1 MRIIRSQPTTVL
13 LLAFAFTLQ
22 TSAQTVS
29 SCAPRS
35 VRVGETTRLH
45 ITGTA
50 LQDSYRVV
58 TTHGFDWEIEST
70 QADQLVVKA
79 SLPNDV
85 PLGPVGF
92 WVVTKSGISEMFLA
106 IVDDLPNATEA
117 NDNHSI
123 DRAQVIDAQVALFA
137 KSDGSKSDFYRFHAD
152 KGQRVAV
159 EVLTQDLRSQMDPVV
174 RLLRADGTQIR
185 VVDDDEVGPDCRL
198 SQTLEAAGEYLLEI
212 RDSGYNAGGEYYLR
226 VGDFPLIRH
235 SVPLAIQRAVS
246 TRLRFATA
254 DQSIAEPAEVL
265 RQNGSSRSVA
275 HASART
281 SDGKSSSWARVLVSH
296 QPQVNESDPNGLLSL
311 PIGINGGLSAA
322 SEKDTYAIQGQA
334 GESFRFFGRTRS
346 LGSYAR
352 LKMQLANT
360 DGVIVAQSPVND
372 SDEWSF
378 DYKFPDDG
386 KYQLTATDLLG
397 RGGVCFGYHIEIS
410 KPTGFQLALK
420 PDAKARERFAV
431 EVGEGACSVDLQI
444 DRSGYNG
451 AVELSVDD
459 HRIQILNPTIPA
471 KAKAATIYLTAGP
484 NWNANSSAHIRITGV
499 AKEDPNLAATVSS
512 VLLHRTKRPHVMF
525 PYAFDDRVLIL
536 GGAES
541 GSDYFTLEPKA
552 LLQLARQ
559 TKSHQA
565 SLTLNRVNI
574 EFKAGV
580 TVLPHGLPDSWAVS
594 AKADKD
600 QCVVTWT
607 RGSTDSQP
615 ETIPLLVY
623 SEFQGKGR
631 LTSAKVPL
639 QWIDPIS
646 MSISHRDP
654 LIAGQKTLLKAI
666 IKRAGNDIQP
676 ATLKFTGLPDGWSS
690 PDSVSITADTD
701 EISFELQVA
710 ETASGAADL
719 TYELSGKYQG
729 ADYVIPGSWRV
740 PSIIPLPDEIQ
751 VHPAEL
757 VLDGDGDR
765 RQLIVTG
772 TDSAGAERDWTHDVV
787 FTSSDKNVV
796 RVAGGVA
803 TAKDD
808 GNAQIRVQLGQKAT
822 EVPVRVVNAKTS
834 RPVSFESEVLVALSK
849 QGCSSG
855 ACHGSPSG
863 KGMFRLSLRGFDKQL
878 DELTLI
884 REDFGRRVNRQ
895 EPEKSLLLLKPLMK
909 ISHGGGKQLHP
920 DDAAYA
926 VIHEWIAEGAKRD
939 PSDAP
944 RCDRLEVFP
953 NEKRI
958 LPLNA
963 PQQLSVV
970 AHFTDGTSR
979 DVTHLVAYES
989 SNMNVATVN
998 RNGFITPVS
1007 RGESVILVRFLEH
1020 IESLP
1025 IMFVNQTADFE
1036 FNPPEPNNYI
1046 DHLVNAKL
1054 EQLQYQP
1061 SKICTDDEFLR
1072 RVHLDVIGVL
1082 PTPEE
1087 SRLFLEDPSPDK
1099 RAELIDRLL
1108 QREEFAKFWALKWG
1122 DLLRMT
1128 GKSVGDEG
1136 VYKYYRWVEES
1147 FRSNLPY
1154 DQFARSLLA
1163 ASGSTLA
1170 NPPAN
1175 FYRTATDMN
1184 DCVETVSQTFLGARL
1199 QCAKC
1204 HNHPFEGWTQDN
1216 YYGLGAFF
1224 HRLKRRKTQRPGE
1237 MFVYSS
1243 ASGEVT
1249 QPRTGQTMKPWLPI
1263 EGEIDVPVDA
1273 DRRETFVDWL
1283 VRAENPF
1290 FARIEANRIWS
1301 QCFSRG
1307 IVEPID
1313 DFRASNPPSN
1323 EPLLDALAK
1332 DFSDHGFDR
1341 VHLLRTI
1348 LNSRTYQAS
1357 YETNESNREDSE
1369 YFSHQR
1375 PRLLSAEQLLDAVNQ
1390 TMGLEETFGKLPA
1403 GTKATHLPAPDL
1415 VKVDFLKVF
1424 GQPERSTVCA
1434 CERVDDSNLGMA
1446 IELFNGETIHRKLRD
1461 KNNRF
1466 RKTAAAGVPAKDAIN
1481 ELYLSALCRYPTQ
1494 LEIDAALNYCQR
1506 GEDLATALEDICWA
1520 LINTDEFLFQH

>member
-1 MRIIRSQPTTVL
+1 MIPTNGVL
-13 LLAFAFTLQ
+13 
-22 TSAQTVS
+22 
-29 SCAPRS
+29 
-35 VRVGETTRLH
+35 
-45 ITGTA
+45 
-50 LQDSYRVV
+50 
-58 TTHGFDWEIEST
+58 
-70 QADQLVVKA
+70 
-79 SLPNDV
+79 
-85 PLGPVGF
+85 
-92 WVVTKSGISEMFLA
+92 
-106 IVDDLPNATEA
+106 
-117 NDNHSI
+117 
-123 DRAQVIDAQVALFA
+123 
-137 KSDGSKSDFYRFHAD
+137 
-152 KGQRVAV
+152 
-159 EVLTQDLRSQMDPVV
+159 
-174 RLLRADGTQIR
+174 
-185 VVDDDEVGPDCRL
+185 
-198 SQTLEAAGEYLLEI
+198 
-212 RDSGYNAGGEYYLR
+212 
-226 VGDFPLIRH
+226 
-235 SVPLAIQRAVS
+235 
-246 TRLRFATA
+246 
-254 DQSIAEPAEVL
+254 
-265 RQNGSSRSVA
+265 
-275 HASART
+275 
-281 SDGKSSSWARVLVSH
+281 
-296 QPQVNESDPNGLLSL
+296 
-311 PIGINGGLSAA
+311 
-322 SEKDTYAIQGQA
+322 
-334 GESFRFFGRTRS
+334 
-346 LGSYAR
+346 
-352 LKMQLANT
+352 
-360 DGVIVAQSPVND
+360 
-372 SDEWSF
+372 
-378 DYKFPDDG
+378 DYKFPDNG

-410 KPTGFQLALK
+410 KPTGFQLAFK
-420 PDAKARERFAV
+420 PEAKSPEQFAV

-459 HRIQILNPTIPA
+459 PRIQILNPTIPA
-471 KAKAATIYLTAGP
+471 KAKAATIYLTGGP
-484 NWNANSSAHIRITGV
+484 DWNARSSADIRITGR
-499 AKEDPNLAATVSS
+499 AKEDPNLVATVSS
-512 VLLHRTKRPHVMF
+512 VSLHRAKRPHVMF
-525 PYAFDDRVLIL
+525 PFGFDDRVLTL
-536 GGAES
+536 GGAEL
-541 GSDYFTLEPKA
+541 GSSYFTLEPTA
-552 LLQLARQ
+552 PIQLARQ

-565 SLTLNRVNI
+565 SLTLKRANK
-574 EFKAGV
+574 EFKAAV
-580 TVLPHGLPDSWAVS
+580 TVLRNRLPAGWGVS
-594 AKADKD
+594 VKADKD
-600 QCVVTWT
+600 QYNVTLT

-615 ETIPLLVY
+615 ETVPLLVF

-631 LTSAKVPL
+631 LTPTNVPV
-639 QWIDPIS
+639 QWIDPVS
-646 MSISHRDP
+646 LSISHSDP
-654 LIAGQKTLLKAI
+654 LIAGQKTLLNAI
-666 IKRAGNDIQP
+666 VRRSGNDAQP
-676 ATLKFTGLPDGWSS
+676 ATLKFTGLPEGWSA
-690 PDSVSITADTD
+690 PESVSIAADAR
-701 EISFELQVA
+701 ELSFELQVPD
-710 ETASGAADL
+710 TASSAAEVK
-719 TYELSGKYQG
+719 YELSGKYQG
-729 ADYVIPGSWRV
+729 ADYVIPGSWRA
-740 PSIIPLPDEIQ
+740 PRIIPLPAELQ

-757 VLDGDGDR
+757 VLDGHGAR

-772 TDSAGAERDWTHDVV
+772 TDSAGAARDWTRDVAFV
-787 FTSSDKNVV
+787 SSDDQVV
-796 RVAGGVA
+796 HIVDGVV
-803 TAKDD
+803 TAKKD
-808 GNAQIRVQLGQKAT
+808 GDAKITVRIGHETT
-822 EVPVRVVNAKTS
+822 EIPVRVVNAGTS
-834 RPVSFESEVLVALSK
+834 RSVSFESEVLVALSK
-849 QGCSSG
+849 QGCNSG

-863 KGMFRLSLRGFDKQL
+863 KGMFRLSLRAFDKQL

-926 VIHEWIAEGAKRD
+926 VIREWIAEGAKSD

-944 RCDRLEVFP
+944 RCNRLEVFP

-958 LPLNA
+958 LPLDA
-963 PQQLSVV
+963 PQQLSVL
-970 AHFTDGTSR
+970 AHFTDRSSR

-989 SNMNVATVN
+989 SNMNVAKVN

-1007 RGESVILVRFLEH
+1007 QGESVILVRFLEH

-1025 IMFVNQTADFE
+1025 IMFVNQDPDFE
-1036 FNPPEPNNYI
+1036 FKAPKPNNYI
-1046 DHLVNAKL
+1046 DELVNAKL
-1054 EQLQYQP
+1054 KQLQYQP
-1061 SKICTDDEFLR
+1061 SKTCTDDEFLR

-1082 PTPEE
+1082 PTPDE
-1087 SRLFLEDPSPDK
+1087 SRLFLDDPSPNK

-1108 QREEFAKFWALKWG
+1108 QRDEFAKFWALKWG

-1136 VYKYYRWVEES
+1136 VYKYHRWVEES

-1184 DCVETVSQTFLGARL
+1184 DCVETVSQIFLGARL

-1204 HNHPFEGWTQDN
+1204 HNHPFERWTQNN

-1224 HRLKRRKTQRPGE
+1224 NRLKRRKTQRSGE
-1237 MFVYSS
+1237 MFVYAS

-1249 QPRTGQTMKPWLPI
+1249 QPRTGQTMKPWLPA
-1263 EGEIDVPVDA
+1263 EGEIDVPADA
-1273 DRRETFVDWL
+1273 DRREAFVDWL

-1357 YETNESNREDSE
+1357 YETNESNRDESE

-1434 CERVDDSNLGMA
+1434 CERVEDSNLGMA
-1446 IELFNGETIHRKLRD
+1446 IEMFNGETIHKKLRD
-1461 KNNRF
+1461 NNNRF
-1466 RKTAAAGVPAKDAIN
+1466 RKSAAAGITAKDAVN

-1494 LEIDAALNYCQR
+1494 LEIDAATKHCKTREN
-1506 GEDLATALEDICWA
+1506 LANALEDICWA